1 MFKMLSTKIDHKAS
15 RLMASSLMV
24 MTLTAGAVMMAIPQE
39 SKADQTTFNT
49 IVGTVKNVEIL
60 TSTYIRKTPVEEK
73 VCSVDEVPIYEESKG
88 GDELGGLIIGGLLGS
103 AVGNQISG
111 ADGAGTVGAVTGALI
126 GREHAKNKKTTGKI
140 VGYRQEETCRIEKRV
155 REERIEEV
163 TGYRLTVNVDGEIV
177 TLKSASSYDSGD
189 DIKIRRK
196 TTYSLD

>member
-1 MFKMLSTKIDHKAS
+1 MLKAFMTKKLTQAS
-15 RLMASSLMV
+15 
-24 MTLTAGAVMMAIPQE
+24 TLTAVVVAIGMAMPGQSI
-39 SKADQTTFNT
+39 ANQTTFNT
-49 IVGTVKNVEIL
+49 IVGKVKNVEIL

-73 VCSVDEVPIYEESKG
+73 ICSVEDVPIYEESKG

-126 GREHAKNKKTTGKI
+126 GREHAKNKKTTGKVI
-140 VGYRQEETCRIEKRV
+140 GYRQEETCRIEKRV

-163 TGYRLTVNVDGEIV
+163 TGYRLTINVDGEIV
-177 TLKSASSYDSGD
+177 TLKSSSSYDQGD
-189 DIKIRRK
+189 GIKIRRK

>member
-1 MFKMLSTKIDHKAS
+1 MLKAFMTKKLTQAS
-15 RLMASSLMV
+15 
-24 MTLTAGAVMMAIPQE
+24 TLTAVVVAIGMAMPGQSI
-39 SKADQTTFNT
+39 ANQTTFNT
-49 IVGTVKNVEIL
+49 IVGKVKNVEIL

-73 VCSVDEVPIYEESKG
+73 ICSVEDVPIYEESKG

-126 GREHAKNKKTTGKI
+126 GREHAKNKKTNGKI
-140 VGYRQEETCRIEKRV
+140 IGYRQEETCRIEKRV

-163 TGYRLTVNVDGEIV
+163 TGYRLTINVDGEMV
-177 TLKSASSYDSGD
+177 TLKSSSSYDQGD
-189 DIKIRRK
+189 EIKIRRK

>member
-1 MFKMLSTKIDHKAS
+1 MLKAFMTKKLTQAS
-15 RLMASSLMV
+15 
-24 MTLTAGAVMMAIPQE
+24 TLTAVVVAIGMAMPGQSI
-39 SKADQTTFNT
+39 ANQTTFNT
-49 IVGTVKNVEIL
+49 IVGKVKNVEIL

-73 VCSVDEVPIYEESKG
+73 ICSVEDVPIYEESKG

-126 GREHAKNKKTTGKI
+126 GREHAKNKKTTGKVI
-140 VGYRQEETCRIEKRV
+140 GYRQEETCRIEKRV

-163 TGYRLTVNVDGEIV
+163 TGYRLTINVDGEIV
-177 TLKSASSYDSGD
+177 TLKSSSSYDQGD
-189 DIKIRRK
+189 EIKIRRK

>member
-1 MFKMLSTKIDHKAS
+1 MLKAFMTKKLTQIS
-15 RLMASSLMV
+15 
-24 MTLTAGAVMMAIPQE
+24 TLTAVVLAANMAMPGQSI
-39 SKADQTTFNT
+39 ANQTTFNT
-49 IVGTVKNVEIL
+49 MIGKVKDVEIL

-73 VCSVDEVPIYEESKG
+73 ICSVEDVPIYEESKG

-126 GREHAKNKKTTGKI
+126 GREHAKNKKTNGKVI
-140 VGYRQEETCRIEKRV
+140 GYRQEETCRIEKRV

-163 TGYRLTVNVDGEIV
+163 TGYRLTINVDGEIV
-177 TLKSASSYDSGD
+177 TLKSSSSYDQGD
-189 DIKIRRK
+189 EIKIRRK

>member
-1 MFKMLSTKIDHKAS
+1 MLKAFMTKKLSQIS
-15 RLMASSLMV
+15 
-24 MTLTAGAVMMAIPQE
+24 TLTAVTVTIGAAIGMALPTP
-39 SKADQTTFNT
+39 SMANQTTFNT
-49 IVGTVKNVEIL
+49 MIGKVKEVEIL

-73 VCSVDEVPIYEESKG
+73 VCSVEDVPIYEESKG

-126 GREHAKNKKTTGKI
+126 GREHAKNKKTNGKVI
-140 VGYRQEETCRIEKRV
+140 GYRQEETCRIEKRV

-163 TGYRLTVNVDGEIV
+163 TGYRLTINVDGEIV
-177 TLKSASSYDSGD
+177 TLKSSSSYDQGD
-189 DIKIRRK
+189 EIKIRRK

>member
-1 MFKMLSTKIDHKAS
+1 MLKAFMTKKLGQGS
-15 RLMASSLMV
+15 
-24 MTLTAGAVMMAIPQE
+24 TLTALTVAIGTAIGMALPNP
-39 SKADQTTFNT
+39 SMANQTTFNT
-49 IVGTVKNVEIL
+49 MIGKVKDVEIL

-73 VCSVDEVPIYEESKG
+73 VCSVEDVPIYEESKG

-126 GREHAKNKKTTGKI
+126 GREHAKNKKTTGKVI
-140 VGYRQEETCRIEKRV
+140 GYRQEETCRIEKRV

-163 TGYRLTVNVDGEIV
+163 TGYRLTINVDGEIV
-177 TLKSASSYDSGD
+177 TLKSSSSYDQGD
-189 DIKIRRK
+189 EIKIRRK

>member
-1 MFKMLSTKIDHKAS
+1 MLKAFMTKKLTQAS
-15 RLMASSLMV
+15 
-24 MTLTAGAVMMAIPQE
+24 TLTAVVVAIGMAMPGQSI
-39 SKADQTTFNT
+39 ANQTTFNT
-49 IVGTVKNVEIL
+49 IVGKVKNVEIL

-73 VCSVDEVPIYEESKG
+73 ICSVEDVPIYEESKG

-126 GREHAKNKKTTGKI
+126 GREHAKNKKTNGKI
-140 VGYRQEETCRIEKRV
+140 IGYRQEETCRIEKRV

-163 TGYRLTVNVDGEIV
+163 TGYRLIINVDGEIV
-177 TLKSASSYDSGD
+177 TLKSSSSYDQGD
-189 DIKIRRK
+189 EIKIRRK

>member
-1 MFKMLSTKIDHKAS
+1 MLKAFMTKKLTQAS
-15 RLMASSLMV
+15 
-24 MTLTAGAVMMAIPQE
+24 TLTAVVVAIGMAMPGQSI
-39 SKADQTTFNT
+39 ANQTTFNT
-49 IVGTVKNVEIL
+49 IVGKVKNVEIL

-73 VCSVDEVPIYEESKG
+73 ICSIEDVPIYEESKG

-126 GREHAKNKKTTGKI
+126 GREHAKNKKTNGKI
-140 VGYRQEETCRIEKRV
+140 IGYRQEETCRIEKRV

-163 TGYRLTVNVDGEIV
+163 TGYRLTINVDGEIV
-177 TLKSASSYDSGD
+177 TLKSSSSYDQGD
-189 DIKIRRK
+189 EIKIRRK

>member
-1 MFKMLSTKIDHKAS
+1 MLKAFMTKKLGQAS
-15 RLMASSLMV
+15 
-24 MTLTAGAVMMAIPQE
+24 TLTAVTVAIGAAFGMTLPNSSM
-39 SKADQTTFNT
+39 ADQTTFNT
-49 IVGTVKNVEIL
+49 IVGNVKNVEIL

-73 VCSVDEVPIYEESKG
+73 VCTVEDVPIYEESKG

-126 GREHAKNKKTTGKI
+126 GREHAKNKKTTGKVI
-140 VGYRQEETCRIEKRV
+140 GYRQEETCRIEKRV

-163 TGYRLTVNVDGEIV
+163 TGYRLTINVDGEIV
-177 TLKSASSYDSGD
+177 TLKSSSSYDQGD
-189 DIKIRRK
+189 EIKIRRK